1 MTVTL
6 HSTQLHCI
14 VSVVRWVG
22 GVDSEAR
29 TNGMKAKFRFVNDW
43 TKAVSLLLSMNEGKG
58 IGDQSEESRTTGN
71 SGRLTYPFKCLPF
84 PFHLVFGMTIN
95 KSQGQTMTIC
105 GLDLEN
111 PCFSHGQL
119 IIRGMSELVEG
130 KERLEVSDHPQS
142 VLPLN
147 WGGTEPNRTVNWM
160 VLKATVNDRR
170 HLALCYDEFREP
182 RSSL

>member
-71 SGRLTYPFKCLPF
+71 SGSSPLQRTGIAASLYIVYDSSPKRLDRFRF
-84 PFHLVFGMTIN
+84 FFVSTIPLL
-95 KSQGQTMTIC
+95 K
-105 GLDLEN
+105 
-111 PCFSHGQL
+111 
-119 IIRGMSELVEG
+119 LVEG
-130 KERLEVSDHPQS
+130 KERLEASDHPQS